1 MNKFQRILLYL
12 FLLLAGIGMEFELG
26 FLSQQEFSQANGRDL
41 VLNVAVLA
49 VIVIPLYLFI
59 KRLSKRLDVPL
70 LVLWATMF
78 GGAFVAGW
86 LSFSGNSLIDH
97 LNSHLIKDVSTFNN
111 WTDALTAPFAEE
123 FFKAD
128 RKSVV

>member
-59 KRLSKRLDVPL
+59 KRSFKKTGCSAP
-70 LVLWATMF
+70 VLWATMF
-78 GGAFVAGW
+78 GGAFIAGW
-86 LSFSGNSLIDH
+86 LSFQGI
-97 LNSHLIKDVSTFNN
+97 
-111 WTDALTAPFAEE
+111 A
-123 FFKAD
+123 
-128 RKSVV
+128 